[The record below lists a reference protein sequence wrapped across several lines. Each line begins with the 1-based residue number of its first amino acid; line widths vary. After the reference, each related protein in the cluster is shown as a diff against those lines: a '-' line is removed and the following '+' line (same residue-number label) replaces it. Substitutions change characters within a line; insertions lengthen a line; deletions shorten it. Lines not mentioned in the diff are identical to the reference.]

1 MTAAA
6 AIAVPVECPE
16 KALNKTKIALMGNH
30 GLVFYTTICLSLKHS
45 FDDTIPT
52 ACTNGRWIKYNTNF
66 FMKQTPARRLGLMV
80 HEIMHVAYNHMGRL
94 LSKDMT
100 KWNYATDYVINL
112 QILDMGLEL
121 PAGGLVDRQYEGMS
135 AEQVYD
141 LLPDPPEDP
150 AAQHF
155 ELTPGESPEELQEH
169 ITDILVKAATQA
181 RMSGNPGAVP
191 GDIQVMLDKLLNP
204 VLPTKL
210 LLKRFVDA
218 TRRDDYS
225 WTRFNRRYFPAH
237 YLPSLY
243 SEGLDHVAAAVDA
256 SGSVTDEEFT
266 RYVSEVAGVF
276 RSVKPKRISVI
287 TFDTGIRSVD
297 VVRNLRELSKL
308 SFTGRGG
315 TRIHELMAWAKK
327 HRPKVLLV
335 FTDGEFSFREVEDP
349 GVPILWAIAHPN
361 PSFKFEAPFGKVVRY
376 DTAA

>member
-1 MTAAA
+1 MTTAA

-30 GLVFYTTICLSLKHS
+30 DLVFFTTVCLSLKHS

-52 ACTNGRWIKYNTNF
+52 ACTNGRWIKYNTAF
-66 FMKQTPARRLGLMV
+66 FMKQTPAKRLGLMV

-94 LSKDMT
+94 LGKDMT

-141 LLPDPPEDP
+141 LIPDPPEDP

-155 ELTPGESPEELQEH
+155 EMSDGEDPKALEEH

-181 RMSGNPGAVP
+181 RMSGKPGTIP
-191 GDIQVMLDKLLNP
+191 GDILIMLDKLLNP
-204 VLPTKL
+204 VLPTKV

-218 TRRDDYS
+218 TAREDYS
-225 WTRFNRRYFPAH
+225 WQRFNRRYFPKH

-243 SEGLDHVAAAVDA
+243 SESLDHVAVAVDA
-256 SGSVTDEEFT
+256 SCSVTDDEFL
-266 RYVSEVAGVF
+266 RSVSEIAGTF
-276 RSVKPKRISVI
+276 RSVRPKRISVVV
-287 TFDTGIRSVD
+287 FDTGIRSVHK
-297 VVRNLRELSKL
+297 VRNINQLLRIEFK
-308 SFTGRGG
+308 GRGG
-315 TRIHELMAWAKK
+315 TAIGPVMQWAKEN
-327 HRPKVLLV
+327 RPKVLLV
-335 FTDGEFSFREVEDP
+335 LSDGEFGFREVENP
-349 GVPILWAIAHPN
+349 KVPILWAINNHPGFE
-361 PSFKFEAPFGKVVRY
+361 FKAPFGKVVRY
-376 DTAA
+376 GEPI

>member
-52 ACTNGRWIKYNTNF
+52 ACTNGRWIKYNTDF

-94 LSKDMT
+94 LNKDMT

-112 QILDMGLEL
+112 QILDMDLEL
-121 PAGGLVDRQYEGMS
+121 PPGGLVDRQYEGMS

-155 ELTPGESPEELQEH
+155 ELSDGEDPKELQEH

-181 RMSGNPGAVP
+181 RMSGKPGSIP
-191 GDIQVMLDKLLNP
+191 GDILIMLDALLNP
-204 VLPTKL
+204 VLPTKV
-210 LLKRFVDA
+210 LLKRFVSSA
-218 TRRDDYS
+218 ARDDYS
-225 WTRFNRRYFPAH
+225 WSRFNRRYFPRH

-243 SEGLDHVAAAVDA
+243 SERLDHIAVAVDA
-256 SGSVTDEEFT
+256 SCSVTDDEFL
-266 RYVSEVAGVF
+266 RSVSEIEGIF
-276 RSVKPKRISVI
+276 RTARPKKISVI
-287 TFDTGIRSVD
+287 VFDTGIRSVH
-297 VVRNLRELSKL
+297 VVRNVSQLLRIP
-308 SFTGRGG
+308 FRGRGG
-315 TRIHELMAWAKK
+315 TDIAPVIDWIKEHK
-327 HRPKVLLV
+327 PKVTLV
-335 FTDGEFSFREVEDP
+335 LSDGEFSFREVENP
-349 GVPILWAIAHPN
+349 KVPVLWAINNH
-361 PSFKFEAPFGKVVRY
+361 PSFEFNAPFGKVVRY
-376 DTAA
+376 GN